1 MTSLLTSMPT
11 SMMAS
16 VAAEKIGARML
27 GDDVSFSSVS
37 TDSRNIRQ
45 GDLFVALK
53 GDRFDGHDYLQQVEQ
68 KGAVAA
74 LVEKDTDSAMTQ
86 LIVDDSRLGLGR
98 LAKAWRHQVNPK
110 VVALTGSN
118 GKTTLKEMLAAIFS
132 SSHKVLSTIGNFNN
146 DIGVPLTLLRLQD
159 ESLAVVEMGA
169 NHLGEIDY
177 LSNIAEP
184 DVAILNNAGTA
195 HIGEFGSEENIAHGK
210 AEILNG
216 LKADGVFVYHGD
228 SKWAQLWQDLA
239 SDVNQSISFGEA
251 EQNDYQLDVASYKM
265 GWSEAGYYAEFDVIE
280 KASAHKETIRLSL
293 AGRHNAM
300 NATAAIA
307 AARQMDV
314 DWESIRNALKNL
326 QPVRGR
332 LTSLKGSNG
341 QFVIDDTY
349 NANADSVAAA
359 IDVLVSAPGRKILV
373 LGDLA
378 ELGDQAE
385 SIHADLG
392 RLAADKHVDVMLTC
406 GTLSK
411 AAHKNFA
418 SSNSGPNSGSGEHF
432 SNREDLVT
440 YLDSHTS
447 ANDFVLI
454 KGSRSAGMDK
464 VVDALLQKENSSAGA
479 STC

>member
-1 MTSLLTSMPT
+1 MTVSMLT
-11 SMMAS
+11 S
-16 VAAEKIGARML
+16 VAAEKIDAHML
-27 GDDVSFSSVS
+27 GDDVLFSSVS
-37 TDSRNIRQ
+37 TDSRSIKQ

-53 GDRFDGHDYLQQVEQ
+53 GERFDGHDYLEQVAQ
-68 KGAVAA
+68 KGAVAV
-74 LVEKDTDSAMTQ
+74 LVEKDIESTITR
-86 LIVDDSRLGLGR
+86 LVVDDSRLGLGR
-98 LAKAWRHQVNPK
+98 LAKAWCQHVNPK

-132 SSHKVLSTIGNFNN
+132 SHYKVLATIGNLNN

-159 ESLAVVEMGA
+159 ETLAVVEMGA

-184 DVAILNNAGTA
+184 DIAILNNAGTA
-195 HIGEFGSEENIAHGK
+195 HIGEFGSEENIANGK
-210 AEILNG
+210 AEIFNG

-228 SKWAQLWQDLA
+228 SKWVELWRDLA
-239 SDVNQSISFGEA
+239 SGVNQSISFGES
-251 EQNDYQLDVASYKM
+251 EQNDYQLDEASYKM
-265 GWSEAGYYAEFDVIE
+265 CWSEAGYYAEFDVIE
-280 KASAHKETIRLSL
+280 KASGDKETIRLSL
-293 AGRHNAM
+293 AGRHNAL

-307 AARQMDV
+307 AARQMDI
-314 DWESIRNALKNL
+314 DWESIRIALQSL

-332 LTSLKGSNG
+332 LTSLVGSNG

-378 ELGDQAE
+378 ELGDQAV
-385 SIHADLG
+385 SIHSDLG
-392 RLAADKHVDVMLTC
+392 QLAADKHVDVMLTC
-406 GTLSK
+406 GILSEEV
-411 AAHKNFA
+411 HKKFA
-418 SSNSGPNSGSGEHF
+418 DADSGFGEHF
-432 SNREDLVT
+432 SNREDLVA

-447 ANDFVLI
+447 ANDFILI

-464 VVDALLQKENSSAGA
+464 VVDALLKKENSSAGA